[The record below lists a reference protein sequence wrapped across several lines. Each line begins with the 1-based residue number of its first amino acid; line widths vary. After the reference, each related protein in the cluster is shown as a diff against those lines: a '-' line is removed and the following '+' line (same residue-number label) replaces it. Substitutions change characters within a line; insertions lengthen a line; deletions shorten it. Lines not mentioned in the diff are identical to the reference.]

1 MTTNL
6 VARFEKRFVRGP
18 TIDIDFEQSTAGFSV
33 TALIGPSGCGKSTML
48 RCLAGLTK
56 PDQGSIRFCNQTWFD
71 KKTNTDLSPQQRDIG
86 FLFQGYALF
95 PHMRVEENIGFG
107 LRHQSDVERRSRVT
121 EIVKQFDLAGLERR
135 FPGELSGGQ
144 QQRVALGRV
153 LARRPKLLL
162 LDEPLSAL
170 DTMLRE
176 QLRVELRQMLSEFQ
190 TPVILVT
197 HDRVEAISLA
207 DRVAVM
213 EAGKIE
219 QIGSI
224 QEVFS
229 RPKYANL
236 ARLVGVETVL
246 PGEIVETHE
255 GLATVRVGSASVLA
269 VAPSPPANLVYVCIK
284 GEDVSLSK
292 ELNGATTVRNQLP
305 AIIKS
310 LMPEGPLIRV
320 ALDCGFELTALIT
333 RPASEDLQLQVG
345 ARVTAMIKAPAI
357 HLIPRQP
364 ITADLQS

>member
-1 MTTNL
+1 MTTDL

-18 TIDIDFEQSTAGFSV
+18 TIDVDFVQSTTGFSV
-33 TALIGPSGCGKSTML
+33 TALIGPSGCGKTTML
-48 RCLAGLTK
+48 RCIAGLTK
-56 PDQGSIRFCNQTWFD
+56 PDQGTIQFCDRTWFSS
-71 KKTNTDLSPQQRDIG
+71 KIKTDLSPQQRDIG

-95 PHMRVEENIGFG
+95 PHLTVEDNIGFG
-107 LRHQSDVERRSRVT
+107 LRHLTEAGRRSRVT
-121 EIVKQFDLAGLERR
+121 EIIKQFDLKGLEQRLPR
-135 FPGELSGGQ
+135 QISGGQ

-153 LARRPKLLL
+153 LARKPKLLL

-170 DTMLRE
+170 DSMLRE
-176 QLRVELRQMLSEFQ
+176 QLRVELRQMLGEFQ

-224 QEVFS
+224 QDVFS
-229 RPKYANL
+229 RPKNANL

-255 GLATVRVGSASVLA
+255 GLATVRVGSASLLA
-269 VAPSPPANLVYVCIK
+269 VAPSPPTHLVHVCIK
-284 GEDVSLSK
+284 GEDVSLSR
-292 ELNGATTVRNQLP
+292 ESNDTTSVRNQLP
-305 AIIKS
+305 AIIKL

-320 ALDCGFELTALIT
+320 VLDCGFELTALIT

-345 ARVTAMIKAPAI
+345 LSVTAMIKAPAI
-357 HLIPRQP
+357 HLIPRM
-364 ITADLQS
+364 A

>member
-1 MTTNL
+1 MTTDL
-6 VARFEKRFVRGP
+6 VARFEKRFVRGA
-18 TIDIDFEQSTAGFSV
+18 TINIDFTQSTSGFSV
-33 TALIGPSGCGKSTML
+33 TALIGPSGCGKTTML
-48 RCLAGLTK
+48 RCLAGLTT
-56 PDQGSIRFCNQTWFD
+56 PDQGTIQFCDRTWFD
-71 KKTNTDLSPQQRDIG
+71 RKTKTDLSPQQRDIG

-95 PHMRVEENIGFG
+95 PHLTVEDNIGFG
-107 LRHQSDVERRSRVT
+107 LKRLTDAERRSRVT
-121 EIVKQFDLAGLERR
+121 EIIKQFDLKGLEQR
-135 FPGELSGGQ
+135 FPRQISGGQ

-153 LARRPKLLL
+153 IARRPKLLL

-176 QLRVELRQMLSEFQ
+176 QLRVELRQMLGEFQ

-213 EAGKIE
+213 DAGRIE

-224 QEVFS
+224 QDVFS
-229 RPKYANL
+229 RPKNTNL
-236 ARLVGVETVL
+236 ARVVGVETVVA
-246 PGEIVETHE
+246 GEVVATHE
-255 GLATVRVGSASVLA
+255 GLATVRVGLAAILA
-269 VAPSPPANLVYVCIK
+269 VAPSPPTRLVHVCIK

-292 ELNGATTVRNQLP
+292 ESNGATTVRNQLP

-320 ALDCGFELTALIT
+320 VLDCGFELTALIT

-364 ITADLQS
+364 ITADLQL

>member
-1 MTTNL
+1 MTTDL

-18 TIDIDFEQSTAGFSV
+18 TIDVDFVQSTTGFSV

-56 PDQGSIRFCNQTWFD
+56 PDQGSIRFCDNTWFD
-71 KKTNTDLSPQQRDIG
+71 SKTKTDRSPQQRDIG

-95 PHMRVEENIGFG
+95 PHLTVEDNIGFG
-107 LRHQSDVERRSRVT
+107 LQRLTYVERRSRVT
-121 EIVKQFDLAGLERR
+121 GIVKQFDLTGLERR
-135 FPGELSGGQ
+135 FPAQLSGGQ

-176 QLRVELRQMLSEFQ
+176 QMRIELRQLLGEFQ

-213 EAGKIE
+213 DAGRIE

-224 QEVFS
+224 RDVFS
-229 RPKYANL
+229 QPKNASL

-246 PGEIVETHE
+246 AGEIVETNE
-255 GLATVRVGSASVLA
+255 GLATVRVGSASLLA
-269 VAPSPPANLVYVCIK
+269 VAPSPPARLVHVCIK
-284 GEDVSLSK
+284 GEDVGLQK
-292 ELNGATTVRNQLP
+292 ESNVTTTVRNQLP
-305 AIIKS
+305 AIVKS
-310 LMPEGPLIRV
+310 CTPEGPLIRV
-320 ALDCGFELTALIT
+320 VLDCGFELTSLIT
-333 RPASEDLQLQVG
+333 RPASEDLQLHVG
-345 ARVTAMIKAPAI
+345 AFVTAMIKAPAI
-357 HLIPRQP
+357 HLIPR
-364 ITADLQS
+364 TV